1 MSAARDASPAA
12 GRAAFPWD
20 EAAGAAFGFLR
31 WRPAD
36 FWAAT
41 PRELAMALA
50 PFAREAAAPPSRAV
64 LEALIRR
71 FPDQSN

>member
-12 GRAAFPWD
+12 SRAAFPWN
-20 EAAGAAFGFLR
+20 EAAAAAFGFLR

-50 PFAREAAAPPSRAV
+50 PFAREAAAAPTRAA
-64 LEALIRR
+64 LEALIRQ
-71 FPDQSN
+71 FPDESK